1 MQTMHRG
8 DELSEALY
16 NTYFLKDDESI
27 DIYYPPNFYED
38 TSIFNIVEHSFFNSR
53 EYYKNYKLLIVL
65 I

>member
-1 MQTMHRG
+1 MK
-8 DELSEALY
+8 LY
-16 NTYFLKDDESI
+16 IILTFLKDDESI

-38 TSIFNIVEHSFFNSR
+38 TSIFNIVEPRFFNSR